1 MNSSDTRE
9 WLDNGCVV
17 PLESQSAEPV
27 VWVGWGG
34 SRRAAEPEAGHL
46 SVYAPDFFLG
56 DAEPWRVYSCSSRI
70 AIGELSR
77 LLAAERAEPSDGPLA
92 WAEPDFSTF
101 ERLFADLQRRI
112 RAGDLKKAVPA
123 VFSRAR
129 GGFSRARLACTLRA
143 ALNAASDSPLNVYGF
158 WNDSEGMLGATPE
171 LLFRYTG
178 PRSISTAAV
187 AGTRPHAARSDSR
200 LPLSDDP
207 KEVEEHQFV
216 VDGIRDAFRSMGSVR
231 VGPTTELRLSNFSHL
246 LAPVDVCFHSPQPFD
261 AVVRALHPTPAV
273 GGWPREAG
281 MEWLAWMEREDEA
294 AGIGQRDRFGAPFGA
309 VTSDGDG
316 VCWVAI
322 RGMQWTHD
330 THGTEL
336 RLAAG
341 CGVTGQSELHREWH
355 ELGIKLQAIRTALA
369 V

>member
-17 PLESQSAEPV
+17 PLESRSTEPM
-27 VWVGWGG
+27 VWVGWGH
-34 SRRAAEPEAGHL
+34 SRRAAEPEAGQL
-46 SVYAPDFFLG
+46 SVYAPDFFLD
-56 DAEPWRVYSCSSRI
+56 DAEPWRVYPRSTRI

-77 LLAAERAEPSDGPLA
+77 LLAAECAGAAAASLTWTG
-92 WAEPDFSTF
+92 PDFATF

-112 RAGDLKKAVPA
+112 RSGELKKAVPA
-123 VFSRAR
+123 VFSRAH
-129 GGFSRARLACTLRA
+129 GGFSRSRLACTLSA
-143 ALNAASDSPLNVYGF
+143 ALDAASDSPLNVYGF
-158 WNDSEGMLGATPE
+158 WNDREGMIGATPE

-187 AGTRPHAARSDSR
+187 AGTRPHAARSESR
-200 LPLSDDP
+200 LPLADDP

-216 VDGIRDAFRSMGSVR
+216 VDGIRDAFRGMGTVR

-246 LAPVDVCFHSPQPFD
+246 LAPVDVCFDSPQPFD

-294 AGIGQRDRFGAPFGA
+294 AGVGRRHRFGAPFGA
-309 VTSDGDG
+309 VTSEGDG

-322 RGMQWTHD
+322 RGMQWTHEAS
-330 THGTEL
+330 GAEL

-341 CGVTGQSELHREWH
+341 CGVTGQSELQREWH

>member
-9 WLDNGCVV
+9 WLDNGCIV
-17 PLESQSAEPV
+17 PLEGQSGEPM
-27 VWVGWGG
+27 VWVGWGD
-34 SRRAAEPEAGHL
+34 SRRAAEPEAGQL
-46 SVYAPDFFLG
+46 SLYAPDFFLD
-56 DAEPWRVYSCSSRI
+56 DAEPWRVYPSSSRI
-70 AIGELSR
+70 STAELGER
-77 LLAAERAEPSDGPLA
+77 LAAECSGHAGSPVA
-92 WAEPDFSTF
+92 WSAPDFAAF
-101 ERLFADLQRRI
+101 ERLFENLQQRI
-112 RAGDLKKAVPA
+112 GAGELKKAVPA

-129 GGFSRARLACTLRA
+129 DRFPRARLACTLRA
-143 ALNAASDSPLNVYGF
+143 ALDAAADSPLNVYGF
-158 WNDSEGMLGATPE
+158 WNASEGMLGATPE

-187 AGTRPHAARSDSR
+187 AGTRPHAARSETR
-200 LPLSDDP
+200 LPLADDP

-216 VDGIRDAFRSMGSVR
+216 VDGIRDAFQGKGVVR

-246 LAPVDVCFHSPQPFD
+246 FAPVDVCFNAPQSFD

-281 MEWLAWMEREDEA
+281 LDWLDWMERQDVA
-294 AGIGQRDRFGAPFGA
+294 AGIGRRNRFGAPFGA
-309 VTSDGDG
+309 VASDGEG

-330 THGTEL
+330 ANGAEL
-336 RLAAG
+336 CLAAG
-341 CGVTGQSELHREWH
+341 CGVTGRSELHREWH
-355 ELGIKLQAIRTALA
+355 ELGIKLQAIRAALA